1 MGEIINASK
10 NVPGKFTEIRNL
22 PNSREKTVIIS
33 NKNLLIGHSTGDDV
47 GITNQENMYDSA
59 HDLT

>member
-33 NKNLLIGHSTGDDV
+33 NKNLLIAHSTGDDV